1 MSGSAAARI
10 CVAPRNRADD
20 ARSVQ
25 RAGALD
31 LDEAEESGA
40 AAGAEGRDT
49 RTAVRAWLRLLTCT
63 TLIENEI
70 RSRLRE
76 QFDFTLPRFDL
87 LAQLDKAEDGLVL
100 GEASKLLMVSAGNVT
115 AVVEKLLASG
125 YITRQPSP
133 TDRRVQIIRLTHAG
147 RAAFRTMA
155 EAHHGWVEELFGG
168 LSDEETATL
177 TDGLARLKR
186 SAQGRIAP
194 REPAR
199 RRAGG

>member
-1 MSGSAAARI
+1 VSGSASPGI
-10 CVAPRNRADD
+10 CVSPRNRAD
-20 ARSVQ
+20 
-25 RAGALD
+25 
-31 LDEAEESGA
+31 GA
-40 AAGAEGRDT
+40 ASDAFGHEAGIFDLGDTGEERDS

-76 QFDFTLPRFDL
+76 RFDFTLPRFDL

-155 EAHHGWVEELFGG
+155 EAHNGWVEELFGG
-168 LSDEETATL
+168 LSDGEIAGL
-177 TDGLARLKR
+177 TDHLARLKR
-186 SAQGRIAP
+186 SAQRRIEP
-194 REPAR
+194 REPTR
-199 RRAGG
+199 RKGRD

>member
-1 MSGSAAARI
+1 MRAGAAARV
-10 CVAPRNRADD
+10 CVVPRNRADD
-20 ARSVQ
+20 RGGAG
-25 RAGALD
+25 RAGIVALGETGEGG
-31 LDEAEESGA
+31 LPVE
-40 AAGAEGRDT
+40 AEGRDK

-155 EAHHGWVEELFGG
+155 EAHNAWIEELFAG
-168 LSDEETATL
+168 LSDGEIAAL

-186 SAQGRIAP
+186 SAQAGV
-194 REPAR
+194 EPR
-199 RRAGG
+199 RRTRA

>member
-1 MSGSAAARI
+1 M
-10 CVAPRNRADD
+10 P
-20 ARSVQ
+20 
-25 RAGALD
+25 
-31 LDEAEESGA
+31 AE
-40 AAGAEGRDT
+40 AEGRDK
-49 RTAVRAWLRLLTCT
+49 RTAVRAWLRLLTCA

-155 EAHHGWVEELFGG
+155 EAHNAWIEELFAG
-168 LSDEETATL
+168 LADGEIAAL

-186 SAQGRIAP
+186 SAQAGI
-194 REPAR
+194 EPR
-199 RRAGG
+199 RRPRT

>member
-1 MSGSAAARI
+1 MSGSVAARI
-10 CVAPRNRADD
+10 CIAPRNRADG

-31 LDEAEESGA
+31 LGEAEDSGVT
-40 AAGAEGRDT
+40 AEAERRGT

-125 YITRQPSP
+125 YITRQPSQ

-155 EAHHGWVEELFGG
+155 QAHHGWVEELFGG
-168 LSDEETATL
+168 LSDDETTTL
-177 TDGLARLKR
+177 TDSLARLKH
-186 SAQGRIAP
+186 SAQSRIEP
-194 REPAR
+194 RDPGR
-199 RRAGG
+199 RRGA

>member
-1 MSGSAAARI
+1 MSGGASARI
-10 CVAPRNRADD
+10 CVARRNRADALGGGD
-20 ARSVQ
+20 
-25 RAGALD
+25 RAGVLVLGETAD
-31 LDEAEESGA
+31 GGVS
-40 AAGAEGRDT
+40 AGAEGRDA
-49 RTAVRAWLRLLTCT
+49 RTSVRAWLRLLTCT

-115 AVVEKLLASG
+115 AVVEKLLANG

-155 EAHHGWVEELFGG
+155 EAHSGWVDELFAG
-168 LSDEETATL
+168 LSEAELTTL
-177 TDGLARLKR
+177 TESLARLKR
-186 SAQGRIAP
+186 SAHDGIAP
-194 REPAR
+194 REPSR
-199 RRAGG
+199 RRGT

>member
-1 MSGSAAARI
+1 MTGSPPAGI
-10 CVAPRNRADD
+10 CVAGRNRAYD
-20 ARSVQ
+20 ARSDE
-25 RAGALD
+25 AGILR
-31 LDEAEESGA
+31 LDERAEGDA
-40 AAGAEGRDT
+40 VVEGRDT
-49 RTAVRAWLRLLTCT
+49 RTSVRAWLRLLACT

-115 AVVEKLLASG
+115 AVVDKLLASG

-133 TDRRVQIIRLTHAG
+133 TDRRAQIIRLTHAG

-155 EAHHGWVEELFGG
+155 EAHNGWVEELFAG
-168 LSDEETATL
+168 LSDAEIAGL
-177 TDGLARLKR
+177 TDHLARLKR
-186 SAQGRIAP
+186 SAQSHIEP
-194 REPAR
+194 REPSR
-199 RRAGG
+199 RRGRD